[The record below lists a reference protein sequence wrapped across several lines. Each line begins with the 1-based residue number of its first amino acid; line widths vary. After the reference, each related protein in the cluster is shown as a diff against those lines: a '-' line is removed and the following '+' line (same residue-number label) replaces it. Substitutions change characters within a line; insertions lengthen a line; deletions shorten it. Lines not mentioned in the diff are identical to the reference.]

1 MQLSEMI
8 VRDGVKMKVPGLKR
22 ARQRRLLTQQGLAD
36 KARMSVVTV
45 NLAEQ
50 GKRDLRVSTVR
61 RLCEAL
67 SVTPEELLEE
77 RREAA

>member
-1 MQLSEMI
+1 MMT
-8 VRDGVKMKVPGLKR
+8 RDRVKMKVPGLKR

-36 KARMSVVTV
+36 KAGMSIVTV

-61 RLCEAL
+61 RLCETL
-67 SVTPEELLEE
+67 GVTPEELLED